1 MGSGITD
8 YSAFL
13 SEAIK
18 SVEELNRSKKVC
30 EELEAEEQR
39 LDRELE
45 NEKKAVADSISLGRD
60 QLQLR

>member
-30 EELEAEEQR
+30 EELEAEE
-39 LDRELE
+39 
-45 NEKKAVADSISLGRD
+45 
-60 QLQLR
+60 